1 MVSLAT
7 GPSNSESEL
16 TKCSIYIASKC
27 AQAISEPVSPLFQCQ
42 YSEES
47 ELVYTPNIPDS
58 YFNDSNAAR
67 LRRNKKQNLSSQ
79 KPNFAY
85 IFTESAQQNCSGIVA
100 SIQYCYQARE
110 SDIGQKRD
118 AFNLL
123 SLVQDG
129 QQFTVNSRITIQT
142 TPQESICTDIWNMQ
156 QICCD
161 KTFLNATNRFQI
173 PSAFGVVIIN
183 NTVRPLVFANS
194 TMQYRVK
201 HYRTTLENFTIHD
214 RTFTLRKNQVPRNR
228 SLLLLRFLLG
238 ELLKVSMIYS

>member
-1 MVSLAT
+1 MS
-7 GPSNSESEL
+7 SNSTNLECEL
-16 TKCSIYIASKC
+16 TKCSIRRC
-27 AQAISEPVSPLFQCQ
+27 AQATSEPVFPLFQCQ

-58 YFNDSNAAR
+58 YFNDSNATR
-67 LRRNKKQNLSSQ
+67 FRRNRELTLSPQ

-85 IFTESAQQNCSGIVA
+85 IFTFFSESVQQHNCSGIVA
-100 SIQYCYQARE
+100 SIQYCYQARK

-129 QQFTVNSRITIQT
+129 RQFTVNSRITIQT
-142 TPQESICTDIWNMQ
+142 TAQESICTDIQNMK

-173 PSAFGVVIIN
+173 PSAFAVVIIN
-183 NTVRPLVFANS
+183 NTLRPLVFANS
-194 TMQYRVK
+194 TTQYRIK
-201 HYRTTLENFTIHD
+201 HY
-214 RTFTLRKNQVPRNR
+214 
-228 SLLLLRFLLG
+228 
-238 ELLKVSMIYS
+238 

>member
-27 AQAISEPVSPLFQCQ
+27 AQATSEPVSPLFQCQ

-67 LRRNKKQNLSSQ
+67 FKEQTLSPQ

-85 IFTESAQQNCSGIVA
+85 IFELAQHNCSGIVA
-100 SIQYCYQARE
+100 SIQYCYQARK

-129 QQFTVNSRITIQT
+129 HQFTVNGRITIQT
-142 TPQESICTDIWNMQ
+142 TPQESICTDIQKMRQN
-156 QICCD
+156 CCD

-183 NTVRPLVFANS
+183 NTVQPLVLANS
-194 TMQYRVK
+194 TTQYCVK
-201 HYRTTLENFTIHD
+201 HY
-214 RTFTLRKNQVPRNR
+214 
-228 SLLLLRFLLG
+228 
-238 ELLKVSMIYS
+238 